1 MPDQVPK
8 AVVQERYERLV
19 ALQERISLEE
29 NQAQIGR
36 ELQVLV
42 STGEGKK
49 DAETHRLTGR
59 AEDSRLVHFE
69 LPEGSV
75 VPRPGDVVTV
85 TVTHAAPSTCSPTA
99 PTAPRCASAAPA
111 PGMRGTVR
119 RPSPAAFPRPRARG
133 GAPRACRSGFRRCA
147 SADPPRGLPSLGRRR
162 ATGTGKTDLSL
173 RLAEALIARGRSAE
187 IVNADA
193 MQLYR
198 GMDIGTAKL
207 PVAERRGIP
216 HHLFDVLEVTDEA
229 AVAAYQD
236 AARTAIGDI
245 FDRGGDAILVGGSGL
260 YVSSVVYDFRFP
272 PHDDAVRERL
282 EQDLAQDGPGALLE
296 RLRLL
301 DPTTAERIDARNGR
315 RIVRALEIALQGDR
329 GHGAAL
335 PEAPVLWHEPTTLV
349 GVELDRAPLVARLD
363 ERVERMWREG
373 SSPRSRRSAR
383 GASSAGSRRAVP
395 SATPRPST
403 SSPDASTRRT
413 RSPDP
418 GADTR
423 AAAPGVVVPSV
434 PGIHWV
440 APDADAAALADS
452 MA

>member
-1 MPDQVPK
+1 VGPC
-8 AVVQERYERLV
+8 A
-19 ALQERISLEE
+19 
-29 NQAQIGR
+29 GR
-36 ELQVLV
+36 VL
-42 STGEGKK
+42 
-49 DAETHRLTGR
+49 
-59 AEDSRLVHFE
+59 
-69 LPEGSV
+69 
-75 VPRPGDVVTV
+75 
-85 TVTHAAPSTCSPTA
+85 
-99 PTAPRCASAAPA
+99 
-111 PGMRGTVR
+111 R
-119 RPSPAAFPRPRARG
+119 RSRARGRGG

-282 EQDLAQDGPGALLE
+282 EQDLAQDGAGALLE

-383 GASSAGSRRAVP
+383 GPRARGHGEPCHRLRPGRRPAHRTHRPGGRDRQTQALTRAPRRQVSWFRRYPASTGSRPTR
-395 SATPRPST
+395 TPPRWQ
-403 SSPDASTRRT
+403 TRWRE
-413 RSPDP
+413 RRRDP
-418 GADTR
+418 ELRG
-423 AAAPGVVVPSV
+423 
-434 PGIHWV
+434 
-440 APDADAAALADS
+440 
-452 MA
+452 